1 MKTKNKYE
9 KEICATIEKD
19 EIIFIEDIFCYY
31 GGISR
36 SQFYNIELNKSDT
49 LLKAMSDN
57 KIKLLQGMRAKWY
70 KSDNSA
76 LQIALFKLLCT
87 DAERR
92 KLAIN
97 YNEVEHS
104 GKIITVTVEND

>member
-19 EIIFIEDIFCYY
+19 KIFFIEDIFCYY

-36 SQFYNIELNKSDT
+36 SQFYSIELNKSDT

-57 KIKLLQGMRAKWY
+57 KIKALQGMRAKWY
-70 KSDNSA
+70 NSDNSA

-104 GKIITVTVEND
+104 GKIITVTVEDD